1 LEPDE
6 QGQSGRSPNA
16 TTGPL
21 RHGSAGRRLRDDGQ
35 IRVARFLSTGGVDLV
50 GRVINADTG
59 KPAPGVSVEA
69 RLEGRFVALETQRD
83 GTFIMPGMVPGSKVV
98 VWLGGRQDQIVA
110 ERFDVRIAD
119 NAKTSDMGTVRLLE
133 GDESDPRLDGWIG
146 LHIARAE
153 GRVRVSAVNA
163 WVPASSAGIEVGDT
177 VLSVNGRDIKGLGP
191 RSIAF
196 LLRGPNDSSV
206 TLELESLDG
215 TRRQLKLKR
224 VLH

>member
-1 LEPDE
+1 
-6 QGQSGRSPNA
+6 
-16 TTGPL
+16 
-21 RHGSAGRRLRDDGQ
+21 
-35 IRVARFLSTGGVDLV
+35 VDLV
-50 GRVINADTG
+50 GRVIDADTG
-59 KPAPGVSVEA
+59 KPAPGVSAEA
-69 RLEGRFVALETQRD
+69 RMDGRFVVLDTQRD
-83 GTFIMPGMVPGSKVV
+83 GTFVMPGMVPGSKVV
-98 VWLGGRQDQIVA
+98 VWLGGRQDQMVA

-119 NAKTSDMGTVRLLE
+119 NGKTSDLGTVRLLE
-133 GDESDPRLDGWIG
+133 GDEADPRLDGWIG
-146 LHIARAE
+146 LHVARAE

-206 TLELESLDG
+206 TLELESRDG
-215 TRRQLKLKR
+215 TRRQLNLKR